1 MNDRQATG
9 SPVTDPPPADLLTV
23 SDLHVD
29 YAGRPAVR
37 GVSLSLRRGE
47 ILGLVGESGS
57 GKSTLC
63 SAITGVLPAGARVRA
78 AGLRFDGRE
87 LTELPPEDM
96 RRIRASRIGVV
107 PQRPMTSLS
116 PSTPVL
122 RQMRWYHDGHDLADL
137 LAQVG
142 LRAVLDRPRDHPHR
156 FSGGQLQRLLIVLA
170 ALARQPDLLI
180 ADEPTTTLD
189 ATVQAQVL
197 RLLLD
202 LRDRLGPAILYVT
215 HDLAVVAQ
223 ICDRVGVMYAGRLVE
238 SGPVS
243 QIFTAPRHPYT
254 RALLAALP
262 ARTERGRRLGAM
274 PGHTVAEVTL
284 SRERGARAGSAGCAF
299 APRCPVVLARC
310 HEEEP
315 TPITMGTD
323 VVRCHRAGET
333 PEAEEDA

>member
-1 MNDRQATG
+1 M
-9 SPVTDPPPADLLTV
+9 ADLLTIA
-23 SDLHVD
+23 DLDVA
-29 YAGRPAVR
+29 YSGRPAVR
-37 GVSLSLRRGE
+37 GVSLTLRRGE

-57 GKSTLC
+57 GKTSLC
-63 SAITGVLPAGARVRA
+63 SAITGVLPAGASVRA

-87 LTELPPEDM
+87 LTELSHEEM
-96 RRIRASRIGVV
+96 RRLRASRIGLV

-116 PSTPVL
+116 PSSPVL
-122 RQMRWYHDGHDLADL
+122 RQLRWYHDGPDLADL
-137 LAQVG
+137 LGQVG
-142 LRAVLDRPRDHPHR
+142 LRAVIDRPRDHPHR

-170 ALARQPDLLI
+170 ALARKPDLLI

-202 LRDRLGPAILYVT
+202 LRDRLGLAMLYVT

-238 SGPVS
+238 SGTVD

-262 ARTERGRRLGAM
+262 GRTEPGRRLGTI
-274 PGHTVAEVTL
+274 PGD
-284 SRERGARAGSAGCAF
+284 ARARSAGCAF
-299 APRCPVVLARC
+299 APRCPDAFARC
-310 HEEEP
+310 GEEEP
-315 TPITMGTD
+315 MPITIGAD
-323 VVRCHRAGET
+323 VVRCHRA
-333 PEAEEDA
+333 EEDA